1 MSKILVIL
9 TGGTIGS
16 RIEGN
21 VIDVSG
27 TSPRR
32 LLAMYREKY
41 GDSEEFEVIQ
51 PLNLL
56 SENMTPTQR
65 VITGNQN
72 HRHRYV
78 MK

>member
-32 LLAMYREKY
+32 LLAMYRE
-41 GDSEEFEVIQ
+41 
-51 PLNLL
+51 N
-56 SENMTPTQR
+56 
-65 VITGNQN
+65 TGTVRNS
-72 HRHRYV
+72 R
-78 MK
+78 